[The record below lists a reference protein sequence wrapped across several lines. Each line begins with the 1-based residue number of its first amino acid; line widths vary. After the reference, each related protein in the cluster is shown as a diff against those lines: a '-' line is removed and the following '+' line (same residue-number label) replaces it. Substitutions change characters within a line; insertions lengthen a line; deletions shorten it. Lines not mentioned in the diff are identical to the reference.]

1 MDTNFADHPFVKFVD
16 QLTTQPAVKTALHR
30 LRSPN
35 GANIN
40 IILYAIWCGHNQRGR
55 FLRQDLKKLL
65 SAVHSWHEC
74 VSLALQRSANIIDQ
88 SNFKPIKKLKTP
100 IDVELKITNQIEQR
114 LIAET
119 LIKFNSYKRNP
130 AQQLSDACHN
140 ITGYCNFLRFRID
153 EEDRKAIG
161 ILLQAAFP
169 NLIAAEIAEACEN
182 SLTHST
188 TPPGYAQLKLNEF

>member
-1 MDTNFADHPFVKFVD
+1 M
-16 QLTTQPAVKTALHR
+16 
-30 LRSPN
+30 
-35 GANIN
+35 
-40 IILYAIWCGHNQRGR
+40 
-55 FLRQDLKKLL
+55 
-65 SAVHSWHEC
+65 
-74 VSLALQRSANIIDQ
+74 
-88 SNFKPIKKLKTP
+88 
-100 IDVELKITNQIEQR
+100 
-114 LIAET
+114 
-119 LIKFNSYKRNP
+119 
-130 AQQLSDACHN
+130 SDACHN